1 MKGSSDASSFA
12 LSLKKMKDFYVL
24 FQSGPG
30 MKECLSK
37 LKTTEKK
44 PTGTHS
50 CLIYLRLALGHGA
63 GISKQRPF
71 RRDGNKQNA

>member
-1 MKGSSDASSFA
+1 MKGGSDASSFA

-37 LKTTEKK
+37 LKTE
-44 PTGTHS
+44 
-50 CLIYLRLALGHGA
+50 LRKNLQGQIPIWSIWGWPLYMGLVFQSRGL
-63 GISKQRPF
+63 S
-71 RRDGNKQNA
+71 

>member
-1 MKGSSDASSFA
+1 MKGGSDASSFA

-37 LKTTEKK
+37 LKTRTEKK
-44 PTGTHS
+44 PTGTNS
-50 CLIYLRLALGHGA
+50 YLIYLRLALVHGA

-71 RRDGNKQNA
+71 LRDGN